1 MKAGRN
7 LRFGRGMKAAAI
19 MAFAAAIGSL
29 EAAGAAP
36 QGGKPSTEL
45 WFPSSAYDESTVQD
59 FRIGP
64 SGSFRILVLS
74 DIQLGVNPFEDP
86 RSLSIVA
93 SLVREAKPDLVLTT
107 GDNTAGPLSRMR
119 AKKLVSAMEKLG
131 PPWGVVLGNHD
142 SEGGADRPWL
152 GRLYGSARNSVF
164 REGPSTIHGVGNYS
178 LNIRDREGRIAYCLV
193 FLDSN
198 SRRIYPDG
206 RKGYDLVYPDQIAW
220 YEWLVRGVS
229 AARYGAYDPSAGK
242 VLPSILVMHIPVPEF
257 TDAIGAWE
265 RGELGEGP
273 VFGVKHEEPS
283 VPSANSGLFGAA
295 LLLGSTT
302 DILVGHDHVNNVSLP
317 WKGIRLTYGTKTG
330 PGSYSRPDLQGGTL
344 ITIREEGG
352 KCSARIEHLYSGR

>member
-1 MKAGRN
+1 MKIDRY
-7 LRFGRGMKAAAI
+7 LSFGRGMKAAAI
-19 MAFAAAIGSL
+19 VVFAAALGPL

-45 WFPSSAYDESTVQD
+45 WFPDSAYDESAVRD

-64 SGSFRILVLS
+64 LGSFRILVLS
-74 DIQLGVNPFEDP
+74 DIQLEANPFKDP
-86 RSLSIVA
+86 KSLSILA
-93 SLVREAKPDLVLTT
+93 SLVREAKPDLILTT
-107 GDNTAGPLSRMR
+107 GDNSAGPFSRMR
-119 AKKLVSAMEKLG
+119 AKKLVSVMEKLG

-152 GRLYGSARNSVF
+152 GKLYGSAGNSVF

-193 FLDSN
+193 LLDSN
-198 SRRIYPDG
+198 SMRIYPDG

-229 AARYGAYDPSAGK
+229 AARYGAYDPGTGK
-242 VLPSILVMHIPVPEF
+242 VVPSFLVMHIPVPEF

-265 RGELGEGP
+265 RGELDDGP
-273 VFGVKHEEPS
+273 VFGVKNEEPC
-283 VPSANSGLFGAA
+283 VPYANSGLFGAA

-344 ITIREEGG
+344 ITIHEEDG
-352 KCSARIEHLYSGR
+352 KYIARTEHLYGGR